1 MLWQILKVKSDA
13 VLNVHDYLSENDIEV
28 YTPFETKYLRTS
40 KQQRKKRVRIS
51 YVEPLF
57 KGYLIIKVE
66 GNTNRLAELI
76 AKNANIYGF
85 IMHNDAPYCLSLNA
99 IDDLKEIYPTGYK
112 TSKHSKKNRQKKYKP
127 DVFKQYSPGELVQF
141 KTGSMAGLQLS
152 VQSQVDNNLILML
165 NILGTPRKVET
176 AIENIKPVT

>member
-13 VLNVHDYLSENDIEV
+13 VLNVHDYLSQNNIEV

-66 GNTNRLAELI
+66 
-76 AKNANIYGF
+76 YYF
-85 IMHNDAPYCLSLNA
+85 
-99 IDDLKEIYPTGYK
+99 
-112 TSKHSKKNRQKKYKP
+112 
-127 DVFKQYSPGELVQF
+127 VFV
-141 KTGSMAGLQLS
+141 
-152 VQSQVDNNLILML
+152 
-165 NILGTPRKVET
+165 
-176 AIENIKPVT
+176 